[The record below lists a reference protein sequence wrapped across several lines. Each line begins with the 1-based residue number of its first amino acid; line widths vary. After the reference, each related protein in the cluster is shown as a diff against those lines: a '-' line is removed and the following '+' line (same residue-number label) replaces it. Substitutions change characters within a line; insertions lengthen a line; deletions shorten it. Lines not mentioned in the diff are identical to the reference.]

1 MTLVN
6 LIAYVVVFGLPIWL
20 VTEEVV
26 HRLLAAR
33 KVEIPAAPVPSAAP
47 AATSAGLERR
57 APEGAHA
64 HASFV

>member
-33 KVEIPAAPVPSAAP
+33 KVEVAAPAPAAAR

-57 APEGAHA
+57 APEGARA

>member
-1 MTLVN
+1 MQLVN
-6 LIAYVVVFGLPIWL
+6 LVAYVVVFGLPMWL

-33 KVEIPAAPVPSAAP
+33 KVEVRAPVPYAAP

>member
-1 MTLVN
+1 MALVN

-20 VTEEVV
+20 VTEEIV
-26 HRLLAAR
+26 HRLLLAR
-33 KVEIPAAPVPSAAP
+33 KVEVPAPVPSAAP
-47 AATSAGLERR
+47 TATSAGLERR